1 MALRFEGQSRTYR
14 QWNSEANQ
22 LAHILQA
29 EGVGPDT
36 LVGVCM
42 ERSLEM
48 VVALL
53 AALKAGGA
61 YVRIDPTYPQER
73 LNYMIEDSR
82 IPVLLTQGHLRGSTD
97 AKTDAKT
104 DALKPVRTLSGAK
117 ALDTGTDLSGEKV
130 GTRFS
135 ASVEGGG
142 TKVICI
148 DHCWNAHPTRHEKNP
163 ASAVQPDNL
172 IYMIYTSG
180 STGKPKGV
188 MNIHRAVCNRL
199 HWMQQAYQLSH
210 EDRILQKT
218 PFSFDVSAS

>member
-1 MALRFEGQSRTYR
+1 MLVAT
-14 QWNSEANQ
+14 
-22 LAHILQA
+22 LA
-29 EGVGPDT
+29 V
-36 LVGVCM
+36 
-42 ERSLEM
+42 R
-48 VVALL
+48 
-53 AALKAGGA
+53 KAGA
-61 YVRIDPTYPQER
+61 ACATRDPTYSQER

-82 IPVLLTQGHLRGSTD
+82 TPVLLTQGHLRGSTD

-148 DHCWNAHPTRHEKNP
+148 DHGWNADLTGNEKNP

-172 IYMIYTSG
+172 IYMI
-180 STGKPKGV
+180 
-188 MNIHRAVCNRL
+188 
-199 HWMQQAYQLSH
+199 
-210 EDRILQKT
+210 
-218 PFSFDVSAS
+218 